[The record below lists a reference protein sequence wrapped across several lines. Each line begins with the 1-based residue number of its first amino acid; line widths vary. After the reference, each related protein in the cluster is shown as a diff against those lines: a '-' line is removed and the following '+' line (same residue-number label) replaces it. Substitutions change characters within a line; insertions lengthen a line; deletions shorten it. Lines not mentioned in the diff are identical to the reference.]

1 MKTFEPRNRGMG
13 QMPGADARGRCQG
26 QMLGADAG
34 LDVGLGVVGLGL
46 VSLGVVVALDVFW
59 G

>member
-1 MKTFEPRNRGMG
+1 MG